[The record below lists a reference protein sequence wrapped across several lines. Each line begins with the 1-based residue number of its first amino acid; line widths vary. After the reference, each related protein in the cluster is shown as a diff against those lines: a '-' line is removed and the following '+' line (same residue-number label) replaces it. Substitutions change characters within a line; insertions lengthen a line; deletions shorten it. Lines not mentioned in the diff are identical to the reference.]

1 MTRRRVLVSRQNE
14 STGREGGGEREIEKG
29 GGRGGEKE
37 RFISS
42 RIKLAGDGE
51 RRDV

>member
-14 STGREGGGEREIEKG
+14 STGGGGGEREIEKG